1 MTTTAQWGS
10 AASCQEGRVAE
21 VEPVE
26 LHGAGVAL
34 AGQAG
39 GDRAQRRRLA
49 RPPGAEHEQAAAGTV
64 PVYRLYLA
72 SNGDHFYTA
81 DTAQR
86 DSAVSAGYRY
96 EMIAFYAPPR

>member
-1 MTTTAQWGS
+1 M
-10 AASCQEGRVAE
+10 
-21 VEPVE
+21 
-26 LHGAGVAL
+26 
-34 AGQAG
+34 
-39 GDRAQRRRLA
+39 
-49 RPPGAEHEQAAAGTV
+49 